1 MAVRR
6 MHPRLIKAY
15 QADMQWAGRL
25 LDDLRLGH
33 LALAFQPVTL
43 LEPAGMAGGGSG
55 AGAGRTLYHEC
66 LLRRSVFSAYDN
78 YPVPHA
84 IEALERL
91 GPAARL
97 DRSVRSG
104 EHTPELQSPC

>member
-15 QADMQWAGRL
+15 QADMQLAGRL

-55 AGAGRTLYHEC
+55 ARAGRTPYHEG
-66 LLRRSVFSAYDN
+66 LLRPSGFSAYHN
-78 YPVPHA
+78 Y
-84 IEALERL
+84 
-91 GPAARL
+91 AR
-97 DRSVRSG
+97 SE
-104 EHTPELQSPC
+104 EHTAEIPSQSKIVCPPLL